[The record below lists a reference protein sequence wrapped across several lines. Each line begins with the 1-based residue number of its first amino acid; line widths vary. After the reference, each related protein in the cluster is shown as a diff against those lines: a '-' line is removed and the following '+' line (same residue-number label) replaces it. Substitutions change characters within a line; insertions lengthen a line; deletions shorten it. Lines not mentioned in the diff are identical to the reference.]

1 MEPRLLLEVSYSTAQ
16 QNFPLVEWGEVLLLT
31 HFLELEKGRPSEKRG
46 GPSPLETLTLDILVI
61 PSPL

>member
-1 MEPRLLLEVSYSTAQ
+1 MEPRLLLEVSYSTE
-16 QNFPLVEWGEVLLLT
+16 NFPLVEWGEVLLLT